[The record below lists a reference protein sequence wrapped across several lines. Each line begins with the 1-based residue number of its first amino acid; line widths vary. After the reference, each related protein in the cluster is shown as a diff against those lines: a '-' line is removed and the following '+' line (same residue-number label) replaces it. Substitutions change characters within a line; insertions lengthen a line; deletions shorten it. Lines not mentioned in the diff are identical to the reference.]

1 KVSGDDMRSQLHQT
15 MAESE
20 KGGSFFRLNLTA
32 LTDIH
37 LKSNRSGE
45 LGPNSTIQYVYIFS
59 AIALFILLIACVN
72 FMNLSTARSANRA
85 KEVGVRKVLG
95 SLRVNLITQFMI
107 ESVLISFISM
117 LLALGLAWLLLPVFN
132 NLAAKQM
139 SIGLFSRPWLAPSML
154 ALVLIVGVLAGSS
167 PSFFLSAFQP
177 IAVLK
182 GSVSAGFKRSW
193 LRNSLVVFQFGIS
206 IFLIV

>member
-72 FMNLSTARSANRA
+72 FMNLSTARSADRA
-85 KEVGVRKVLG
+85 REVGVRKVLG
-95 SLRVNLITQFMI
+95 SSRKYLIVQFLS
-107 ESVLISFISM
+107 ESV
-117 LLALGLAWLLLPVFN
+117 
-132 NLAAKQM
+132 
-139 SIGLFSRPWLAPSML
+139 
-154 ALVLIVGVLAGSS
+154 IVTVC
-167 PSFFLSAFQP
+167 SAV
-177 IAVLK
+177 IAVIAAWMLMPWFSQLVGK
-182 GSVSAGFKRSW
+182 TLMITPQTLMW
-193 LRNSLVVFQFGIS
+193 SLPALFAIVFLVGI
-206 IFLIV
+206 LA